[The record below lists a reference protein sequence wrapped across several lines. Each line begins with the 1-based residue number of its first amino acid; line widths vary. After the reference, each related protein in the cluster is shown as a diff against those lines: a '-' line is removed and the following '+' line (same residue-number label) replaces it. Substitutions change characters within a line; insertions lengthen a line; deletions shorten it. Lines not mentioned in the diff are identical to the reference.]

1 MYRQQ
6 SLLTTLLFLSFVTS
20 NHKFQF
26 VFLTHNYST
35 LSTIYYVPPN
45 ILMYNVP
52 STVYFDY
59 VPCTMFN
66 YYLRYITATQ
76 KKKILCIGPDLHIF
90 RISGSLNLNPGS
102 VWAHKVRVKVI
113 WRSNREKTVKKSEN
127 ILRSVFYY
135 YKLPWIFFRFY
146 VPFFA
151 SEKSLNFWNIR
162 KFLEIFYR
170 KSQKFQRFF

>member
-76 KKKILCIGPDLHIF
+76 KKKFCASDRTYISLGF
-90 RISGSLNLNPGS
+90 RGRWIWIRGRFELIRSGSRSFEGQIERKRLKNL
-102 VWAHKVRVKVI
+102 KI
-113 WRSNREKTVKKSEN
+113 FSEVYFITTN
-127 ILRSVFYY
+127 YHEFFSGFMCHF
-135 YKLPWIFFRFY
+135 LP
-146 VPFFA
+146 
-151 SEKSLNFWNIR
+151 
-162 KFLEIFYR
+162 
-170 KSQKFQRFF
+170 QKNL